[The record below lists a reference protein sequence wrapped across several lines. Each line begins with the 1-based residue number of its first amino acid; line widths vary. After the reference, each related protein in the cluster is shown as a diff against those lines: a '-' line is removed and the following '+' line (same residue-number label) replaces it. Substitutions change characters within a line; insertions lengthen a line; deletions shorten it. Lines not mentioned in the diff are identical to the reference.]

1 MFWVTSYYLKQDKA
15 SAYQQWLRSPE
26 AKTLMADA
34 ERETG
39 MKFMGTY
46 WTVLGFGDFDCED
59 WWEVPNWAAI
69 DAIRESKAVEKL
81 FMRTWELDFID
92 TSRSARQR
100 MLRTTEDIKTFS
112 PPQKPEG

>member
-1 MFWVTSYYLKQDKA
+1 MFWATSYYLKPDKA

-34 ERETG
+34 EREIG

-81 FMRTWELDFID
+81 FMRTWELDFVD
-92 TSRSARQR
+92 ASRSSRQR

-112 PPQKPEG
+112 PPKKPEG